1 MICVDA
7 LLQAGRHAVPQ
18 ASKTM
23 KPAKAG
29 AEDESAR
36 RANVKD
42 MPDVIA

>member
-1 MICVDA
+1 MHFC
-7 LLQAGRHAVPQ
+7 RHAVLQ
-18 ASKTM
+18 ASVTM
-23 KPAKAG
+23 NPAKDG